1 MYDCRY
7 SWSFCAAC
15 PAPPLLRGPAKRGEQ
30 GRLVLGYKNTL
41 LSRVLCYTT
50 YQSINCQSNN
60 IMEELIIIENV
71 DAINAAEI
79 VKGNLPENLHGSFD
93 TLYRSI
99 RAQMLDG
106 TFAGRNLGN
115 SRTSLDAQAAQLA
128 ADTLLNIPKP

>member
-1 MYDCRY
+1 
-7 SWSFCAAC
+7 
-15 PAPPLLRGPAKRGEQ
+15 
-30 GRLVLGYKNTL
+30 
-41 LSRVLCYTT
+41 
-50 YQSINCQSNN
+50 
-60 IMEELIIIENV
+60 MEELIIIENV

-79 VKGNLPENLHGSFD
+79 VKGNLPENLHCSFD